1 VTHRASRRQA
11 EANTLL
17 IRSEEKGRNLL
28 EMAIYP
34 VLILGAIIAI
44 WQFAQQLINFPPAGL
59 NGGGRIVC
67 VNELDAQRSH
77 HHPEVKV

>member
-1 VTHRASRRQA
+1 
-11 EANTLL
+11 
-17 IRSEEKGRNLL
+17 
-28 EMAIYP
+28 MAIYP
-34 VLILGAIIAI
+34 VLILGAVIAAM

-59 NGGGRIVC
+59 NGGGRVVC